1 MVGRTNAGGGG
12 GQKYLT
18 GSFTSTSGTSQKS
31 FTVAG
36 LDFEPKLLI
45 IQRTNYVNVSNSC
58 EILFNAWKDFE
69 HGICDGVV
77 TSQSSSGTYGSGKA
91 THYLQTYKTI
101 DLSKSGNITTITL
114 SSQLKLSGSGSEDA
128 YGTYN
133 YYFYG

>member
-45 IQRTNYVNVSNSC
+45 IRRTSYVNVRNTPDLVC
-58 EILFNAWKDFE
+58 IAFKDFE
-69 HGICDGVV
+69 HDICAGVN
-77 TSQSSSGTYGSGKA
+77 TSIETAYNTGSSAHISNF
-91 THYLQTYKTI
+91 TI
-101 DLSKSGNITTITL
+101 ALSKSGDVTTVTL
-114 SSQLKLSGSGSEDA
+114 NQLLSGGSNEDG
-128 YGTYN
+128 YGNYN

>member
-45 IQRTNYVNVSNSC
+45 ISRNSYVNVRNTP
-58 EILFNAWKDFE
+58 EIAHIIWCDFE
-69 HGICDGVV
+69 RNIKSYVS
-77 TSQSSSGTYGSGKA
+77 TSLESGYYSGGA
-91 THYLQTYKTI
+91 NFGESVSVA
-101 DLSKSGNITTITL
+101 LSKSGDTTTVTI
-114 SSQLKLSGSGSEDA
+114 SGAPKFSGDSFEDA
-128 YGTYN
+128 YGNYN

>member
-18 GSFTSTSGTSQKS
+18 GSFTSTSGSNQRT

-45 IQRTNYVNVSNSC
+45 IQRTNYVNVRNSC

-69 HGICDGVV
+69 HSICAGVV
-77 TSQSSSGTYGSGKA
+77 TYQSSSGTYGSVNA
-91 THYLQTYKTI
+91 IDYLQTYKLI
-101 DLSKSGNITTITL
+101 DLSKSGNITTVTL
-114 SSQLKLSGSGSEDA
+114 SSQLELSGSSSEDA
-128 YGTYN
+128 YGTYS

>member
-12 GQKYLT
+12 GGKYLAGT
-18 GSFTSTSGTSQKS
+18 FTSTSGTSQKS

-45 IQRTNYVNVSNSC
+45 IRRTSYVNVKNTPQIVC
-58 EILFNAWKDFE
+58 MAFKDFE
-69 HGICDGVV
+69 HDICAGVN
-77 TSQSSSGTYGSGKA
+77 TSSSTAYHPSNF
-91 THYLQTYKTI
+91 TI
-101 DLSKSGNITTITL
+101 TLSKSGDTTTVTL
-114 SSQLKLSGSGSEDA
+114 NQQLSGDSYEDA

>member
-1 MVGRTNAGGGG
+1 MIGRTNAGGGG

-45 IQRTNYVNVSNSC
+45 IRRTSYVNVRNTPDLVC
-58 EILFNAWKDFE
+58 IAFKDFE
-69 HGICDGVV
+69 HDICAGVN
-77 TSQSSSGTYGSGKA
+77 TSIETAYNTGSSAHISNF
-91 THYLQTYKTI
+91 TI
-101 DLSKSGNITTITL
+101 ALSKSGDVTTVTL
-114 SSQLKLSGSGSEDA
+114 NQLLSGGSNEDG
-128 YGTYN
+128 YGNYN

>member
-45 IQRTNYVNVSNSC
+45 ISRSSYVNVTNNPTIVC
-58 EILFNAWKDFE
+58 IAFKDFE
-69 HGICDGVV
+69 RNICAGVN
-77 TSQSSSGTYGSGKA
+77 TSVNGVYSTGSSEHPSSF
-91 THYLQTYKTI
+91 TI
-101 DLSKSGNITTITL
+101 ALSKSGDVTTVSL
-114 SSQLKLSGSGSEDA
+114 NQPLSGDSSEDA
-128 YGTYN
+128 YGNYN

>member
-45 IQRTNYVNVSNSC
+45 ISRSSYVNVTNNPTIVC
-58 EILFNAWKDFE
+58 IAFKDFE
-69 HGICDGVV
+69 RNICAGVN
-77 TSQSSSGTYGSGKA
+77 TSVNNVYSAGSSAHPSSF
-91 THYLQTYKTI
+91 TI
-101 DLSKSGNITTITL
+101 TLSKSGDVTTVSL
-114 SSQLKLSGSGSEDA
+114 NQLLSGGSSEDA
-128 YGTYN
+128 YGNYN

>member
-45 IQRTNYVNVSNSC
+45 IRRTSYVNVRNTPDLVC
-58 EILFNAWKDFE
+58 IAFKDFE
-69 HGICDGVV
+69 HDICAGVN
-77 TSQSSSGTYGSGKA
+77 TSIKTAYNTGSSAHISNF
-91 THYLQTYKTI
+91 TI
-101 DLSKSGNITTITL
+101 ALSKSGDVTTVTL
-114 SSQLKLSGSGSEDA
+114 NQLLSGGSNEDG
-128 YGTYN
+128 YGNYN

>member
-45 IQRTNYVNVSNSC
+45 IRRTSYVNVKNTPDLVC
-58 EILFNAWKDFE
+58 IAFKDFE
-69 HGICDGVV
+69 HDICAGVN
-77 TSQSSSGTYGSGKA
+77 TSIETAYNTGSSAHISNF
-91 THYLQTYKTI
+91 TI
-101 DLSKSGNITTITL
+101 ALSKSGDVTTVTL
-114 SSQLKLSGSGSEDA
+114 NQLLSGDSFEDA
-128 YGTYN
+128 YGTYS

>member
-45 IQRTNYVNVSNSC
+45 IRRTSYVNVKNTPDIVC
-58 EILFNAWKDFE
+58 IAFKDFE
-69 HGICDGVV
+69 RNICACVNTAIEDAWA
-77 TSQSSSGTYGSGKA
+77 SSAYHPSNA
-91 THYLQTYKTI
+91 TIT
-101 DLSKSGNITTITL
+101 LSKSGDVTTVTL
-114 SSQLKLSGSGSEDA
+114 NQPLSGDSFENA
-128 YGTYN
+128 YGAYN

>member
-45 IQRTNYVNVSNSC
+45 IRRTSYVNVKNTPQIVC
-58 EILFNAWKDFE
+58 MAFKDFE
-69 HGICDGVV
+69 HDICAGVN
-77 TSQSSSGTYGSGKA
+77 TSSSTAYHPSNF
-91 THYLQTYKTI
+91 TI
-101 DLSKSGNITTITL
+101 TLSKSGDTTTVTL
-114 SSQLKLSGSGSEDA
+114 NQLLSGDSFEDA
-128 YGTYN
+128 YGNYN

>member
-1 MVGRTNAGGGG
+1 MVGRTNAGGGGG

-45 IQRTNYVNVSNSC
+45 IRRTSYVNVKNTPDIVC
-58 EILFNAWKDFE
+58 IAFKDFE
-69 HGICDGVV
+69 RDICACVNTAIEGAW
-77 TSQSSSGTYGSGKA
+77 SASAYHPSSP
-91 THYLQTYKTI
+91 TI
-101 DLSKSGNITTITL
+101 TLSKSGDITTVTL
-114 SSQLKLSGSGSEDA
+114 NQLLSGDSFEDA
-128 YGTYN
+128 YGNYN

>member
-1 MVGRTNAGGGG
+1 MIGRTNAGGGG
-12 GQKYLT
+12 AQKYLT

-45 IQRTNYVNVSNSC
+45 IRRTSYVNVKNTPDIVC
-58 EILFNAWKDFE
+58 IAFKDFE
-69 HGICDGVV
+69 RDICAGVN
-77 TSQSSSGTYGSGKA
+77 TSSSTAYHPSNF
-91 THYLQTYKTI
+91 TI
-101 DLSKSGNITTITL
+101 TLSKSGDTTTVTL
-114 SSQLKLSGSGSEDA
+114 NQQLSGDSYEDA

>member
-45 IQRTNYVNVSNSC
+45 IQRTNYVNVRNSG

-77 TSQSSSGTYGSGKA
+77 TSQSSSGTYGSGTS

-101 DLSKSGNITTITL
+101 DLSKSGSITTVTL
-114 SSQLKLSGSGSEDA
+114 SSQLQLSGDSFEDA

>member
-12 GQKYLT
+12 GAQKYLA
-18 GSFTSTSGTSQKS
+18 GSFTSVKTTNQKT

-45 IQRTNYVNVSNSC
+45 IRRTSYVNVKNTPDIVC
-58 EILFNAWKDFE
+58 MAFKDFE
-69 HGICDGVV
+69 HDICAGVN
-77 TSQSSSGTYGSGKA
+77 TSSSTAYHPSNF
-91 THYLQTYKTI
+91 TI
-101 DLSKSGNITTITL
+101 TLSKSGDTTTVTL
-114 SSQLKLSGSGSEDA
+114 NQQLSGDSYEDA

>member
-45 IQRTNYVNVSNSC
+45 IRRTSYVNVKNTPDIVC
-58 EILFNAWKDFE
+58 IAFKDFE
-69 HGICDGVV
+69 RDICACVNTAIEDAW
-77 TSQSSSGTYGSGKA
+77 SASAYHPSSP
-91 THYLQTYKTI
+91 TI
-101 DLSKSGNITTITL
+101 TLSKSGDVTTVTL
-114 SSQLKLSGSGSEDA
+114 NQPLSGDSFEDA
-128 YGTYN
+128 YGNYN

>member
-45 IQRTNYVNVSNSC
+45 IRRTSYVNVKNTPDLVC
-58 EILFNAWKDFE
+58 IAFKDFE
-69 HGICDGVV
+69 HDICAGVN
-77 TSQSSSGTYGSGKA
+77 TSIETAYNTGSSAHISNF
-91 THYLQTYKTI
+91 TI
-101 DLSKSGNITTITL
+101 ALSKSGDVTTVTL
-114 SSQLKLSGSGSEDA
+114 NQLLSGGSNEDG
-128 YGTYN
+128 YGNYN
-133 YYFYG
+133 YYSYG

>member
-1 MVGRTNAGGGG
+1 MIGRTNAGGGG

-45 IQRTNYVNVSNSC
+45 IQRTDYVNVSNNGK
-58 EILFNAWKDFE
+58 ILFSAWKDFE

-77 TSQSSSGTYGSGKA
+77 TSQSSSGTHGSGAA

-101 DLSKSGNITTITL
+101 DLSKSGNITTVTL
-114 SSQLKLSGSGSEDA
+114 SSQLKLSGSSSEDA
-128 YGTYN
+128 YGTYS

>member
-1 MVGRTNAGGGG
+1 MIGRTNAGGGG

-18 GSFTSTSGTSQKS
+18 GSFTSTSGSNQRT

-45 IQRTNYVNVSNSC
+45 IQRTNYVNVRNSG
-58 EILFNAWKDFE
+58 EILFNIWKDFE

-77 TSQSSSGTYGSGKA
+77 TSQSSSGTYGSGKS

-101 DLSKSGNITTITL
+101 DLSKSGNITTVTL
-114 SSQLKLSGSGSEDA
+114 GSQLQLSGDSFEDA
-128 YGTYN
+128 YGTYS

>member
-18 GSFTSTSGTSQKS
+18 GSFTSTSGTSQKF

-45 IQRTNYVNVSNSC
+45 IRRTSYVNVKNTPDIVC
-58 EILFNAWKDFE
+58 IAFKDFE
-69 HGICDGVV
+69 HDICAGVN
-77 TSQSSSGTYGSGKA
+77 TSSSTAYHPSNF
-91 THYLQTYKTI
+91 TI
-101 DLSKSGNITTITL
+101 TLSKSGDTTTVTL
-114 SSQLKLSGSGSEDA
+114 NQLLSGDSFEDA
-128 YGTYN
+128 YGNYN